1 MEHSASVR
9 ALKGVVTGIATVS
22 RLTRRGGGAVIGGK
36 VALALDKSALAK
48 LAGGRSLYLVSG
60 TNGKTTTTALL
71 AAALATAGPVVTNVT
86 GANLKTGL
94 VSALARDLESP
105 VAVLEVDEAALV
117 PVLAET
123 TATVV
128 VLLNLSRDQ
137 LDRYGEVR
145 LAAQK
150 WRTALGARPE
160 VHVVANCDDPLVVW
174 AAQAAG
180 TVTWVSTG
188 QRWRIDATSC
198 PNCGGRITWTRGL
211 GDVSRQR
218 AAGAATDSEAWAC
231 SCGLARPE
239 PEIEGGGAI
248 GNEGRVGVG
257 GRAFPVELQLPGRCN
272 AANAAMAVAA
282 ARVAGVDPET
292 ALAAMVGIANVA
304 GRYREVNLGPASAR
318 LLLAKNPAGWNEIL
332 DFLAAPPTGV
342 VVAVNAR
349 GPDGYD
355 TSWLWDVDFERLA
368 GRPVVAAGERALD
381 VAVRL
386 RYAGVPHE
394 VCPDPLVAARRLPPG
409 KVELVA
415 NYTAFQTVLGAVG
428 G

>member
-1 MEHSASVR
+1 MQRSASVR
-9 ALKGVVTGIATVS
+9 ALKGLVGGIATVS
-22 RLTRRGGGAVIGGK
+22 RLTGRGSGAVIGGR
-36 VALALDKSALAK
+36 VALALDKGALPK
-48 LAGGRSLYLVSG
+48 LTAGRSLYLVSG

-71 AAALATAGPVVTNVT
+71 AAALSTAGPIVHNTT

-94 VSALARDLESP
+94 VSALAKDLDSP

-117 PVLAET
+117 QVLAET

-145 LAAQK
+145 LAAAK
-150 WRTALGARPE
+150 WRTSLGARPE
-160 VHVVANCDDPLVVW
+160 IHVVANCDDPLVVW

-198 PNCGGRITWTRGL
+198 PNCGGRINWEG
-211 GDVSRQR
+211 V
-218 AAGAATDSEAWAC
+218 AWSC

-239 PEIEGGGAI
+239 PEIEGGGIAVEI
-248 GNEGRVGVG
+248 G
-257 GRAFPVELQLPGRCN
+257 GRSFPVELQLPGRCN
-272 AANAAMAVAA
+272 AANAAMAMAA
-282 ARVAGVDPET
+282 ARMAGVDPED

-318 LLLAKNPAGWNEIL
+318 LLLAKNPAGWNETL
-332 DFLAAPPTGV
+332 DFLAPAPAGV

-355 TSWLWDVDFERLA
+355 TSWLWDVDFERLE
-368 GRPVVAAGERALD
+368 GRPVIAAGERALD

-386 RYAGVPHE
+386 RYAGVAHE
-394 VCPDPLVAARRLPPG
+394 VCPDPLLAARQLPPG

-415 NYTAFQTVLGAVG
+415 NYTAFQTVLGAVHD
-428 G
+428 

>member
-1 MEHSASVR
+1 MAGMERALPVK
-9 ALKGVVTGIATVS
+9 ALKGVVSGIGAVS
-22 RLTRRGGGAVIGGK
+22 RLSGRGGGAVIGGK
-36 VALALDKSALAK
+36 VALGLDKRALVK
-48 LAGGRSLYLVSG
+48 LAAGRSLYLVSG

-71 AAALATAGPVVTNVT
+71 AAALGTAGPVVTNVT
-86 GANLKTGL
+86 GANLKTGI
-94 VSALARDLESP
+94 VSALARDLDSP

-117 PVLAET
+117 QVLADT
-123 TATVV
+123 TAAVV

-150 WRTALGARPE
+150 WRTSLGARPE
-160 VHVVANCDDPLVVW
+160 IHVVANCDDPLVVW

-180 TVTWVSTG
+180 SVTWVSTG

-198 PNCGGRITWTRGL
+198 PNCGGRVMWTRGS
-211 GDVSRQR
+211 GGVPRQR
-218 AAGAATDSEAWAC
+218 AAGAATDSDEWKC
-231 SCGLARPE
+231 SCGLARPQT
-239 PEIEGGGAI
+239 EIEGGGDD
-248 GNEGRVGVG
+248 VVVG
-257 GRAFPVELQLPGRCN
+257 GRSFPVQLQLPGRCN

-282 ARVAGVDPET
+282 ARVAGVDPED

-332 DFLAAPPTGV
+332 DFLAPPPAGV

-355 TSWLWDVDFERLA
+355 TSWLWDVDFERLE

-394 VCPDPLVAARRLPPG
+394 VCPDPLAAARQLPPG

>member
-1 MEHSASVR
+1 
-9 ALKGVVTGIATVS
+9 LKGVVGSIAAVS
-22 RLTRRGGGAVIGGK
+22 RLTGRGGGAVIGGR
-36 VALALDKSALAK
+36 VALAFDKGALGK
-48 LAGGRSLYLVSG
+48 LAAGRSLFLVSG

-71 AAALATAGPVVTNVT
+71 AAALGTAGPLVSNIT

-94 VSALARDLESP
+94 VSALAKDLESP
-105 VAVLEVDEAALV
+105 LAVLEVDEAALV
-117 PVLAET
+117 QVLAET

-150 WRTALGARPE
+150 WRTSLDARPE
-160 VHVVANCDDPLVVW
+160 VHVVANCDDPLVAW

-180 TVTWVSTG
+180 SVTWVSTG

-198 PNCGGRITWTRGL
+198 PNCGGRITW
-211 GDVSRQR
+211 
-218 AAGAATDSEAWAC
+218 AGEHWSCT
-231 SCGLARPE
+231 CGLVRPE
-239 PEIEGGGAI
+239 PDIGGG
-248 GNEGRVGVG
+248 GDTVEVG
-257 GRAFPVELQLPGRCN
+257 GRSFPVELQLPGRCN

-282 ARVAGVDPET
+282 AQVAGVDPED
-292 ALAAMVGIANVA
+292 ALGAMVGIANVA

-332 DFLAAPPTGV
+332 DFLAAPPAGV

-355 TSWLWDVDFERLA
+355 TSWLWDVDFERLE

-394 VCPDPLVAARRLPPG
+394 VCPDPLAAARQLPPG

-415 NYTAFQTVLGAVG
+415 NYTAFQTVLGAVRG
-428 G
+428 

>member
-1 MEHSASVR
+1 MQRSVSVR
-9 ALKGVVTGIATVS
+9 ALKGVVGGIAAVS
-22 RLTRRGGGAVIGGK
+22 RLTGRGGGAVIGGR
-36 VALALDKSALAK
+36 VALAVDKGALGK
-48 LAGGRSLYLVSG
+48 LAAGRSLFLVSG

-71 AAALATAGPVVTNVT
+71 AAALGTAGPLVSNVT

-94 VSALARDLESP
+94 VSALAKDLESP
-105 VAVLEVDEAALV
+105 LAVLEVDEAALV
-117 PVLAET
+117 QVLAET
-123 TATVV
+123 TATAV

-150 WRTALGARPE
+150 WRTSLGARPE

-198 PNCGGRITWTRGL
+198 PNCGGRITW
-211 GDVSRQR
+211 
-218 AAGAATDSEAWAC
+218 AGEQWSCT
-231 SCGLARPE
+231 CGLARPE
-239 PEIEGGGAI
+239 PDIGGG
-248 GNEGRVGVG
+248 GDTVEVG
-257 GRAFPVELQLPGRCN
+257 GRSFPVELQLPGRCN
-272 AANAAMAVAA
+272 ASNAAMAVAA
-282 ARVAGVDPET
+282 AQVAGVAPEDS
-292 ALAAMVGIANVA
+292 LAAMVGIANVA

-332 DFLAAPPTGV
+332 DFLAAPPAGV

-355 TSWLWDVDFERLA
+355 TSWLWDVDFERLG

-394 VCPDPLVAARRLPPG
+394 VCPDPLAAARQLPPG
-409 KVELVA
+409 RVELVA
-415 NYTAFQTVLGAVG
+415 NYTAFQTVLGAVRD
-428 G
+428 

>member
-1 MEHSASVR
+1 MPRRASVK
-9 ALKGVVTGIATVS
+9 ALKGVVTGIATAS
-22 RLTRRGGGAVIGGK
+22 RVTGRGGGAVIGGR
-36 VALALDKSALAK
+36 VALALDKGALGK
-48 LAGGRSLYLVSG
+48 LAAGRSLFLVSG

-71 AAALATAGPVVTNVT
+71 AAALGTAGPVVTNVT

-94 VSALARDLESP
+94 VSALARDLDSA

-150 WRTALGARPE
+150 WRTSLGARPE

-198 PNCGGRITWTRGL
+198 PNCGGRISWTGE
-211 GDVSRQR
+211 VWS
-218 AAGAATDSEAWAC
+218 C

-239 PEIEGGGAI
+239 PEIGGGGA
-248 GNEGRVGVG
+248 VGSADAVEVG
-257 GRAFPVELQLPGRCN
+257 GRSFPVQLQLPGRCN
-272 AANAAMAVAA
+272 ASNAAMAVAA
-282 ARVAGVDPET
+282 ARVAGVDPED

-332 DFLAAPPTGV
+332 DFLAAPPAGV

-355 TSWLWDVDFERLA
+355 TSWLWDVDFERLE

-394 VCPDPLVAARRLPPG
+394 VCADPLVAARRLPPG

-415 NYTAFQTVLGAVG
+415 NYTAFQTVLGAVRD
-428 G
+428 

>member
-1 MEHSASVR
+1 
-9 ALKGVVTGIATVS
+9 
-22 RLTRRGGGAVIGGK
+22 
-36 VALALDKSALAK
+36 
-48 LAGGRSLYLVSG
+48 VSG

-71 AAALATAGPVVTNVT
+71 AAALGTAGPVVTNMT
-86 GANLKTGL
+86 GANLKAGI
-94 VSALARDLESP
+94 VSALARDLDSP
-105 VAVLEVDEAALV
+105 VAALEVDEAALV
-117 PVLAET
+117 QVLADT
-123 TATVV
+123 TAAVV

-145 LAAQK
+145 LAALK

-160 VHVVANCDDPLVVW
+160 IHVVANCDDPLVVW

-180 TVTWVSTG
+180 SVTWVSTG

-198 PNCGGRITWTRGL
+198 PNCGGRITWTD
-211 GDVSRQR
+211 DVWS
-218 AAGAATDSEAWAC
+218 C
-231 SCGLARPE
+231 SCGLTRPT
-239 PEIEGGGAI
+239 PEIGGGGI
-248 GNEGRVGVG
+248 GDDGSVVIG
-257 GRAFPVELQLPGRCN
+257 GRSFPVRLQLPGRCN

-282 ARVAGVDPET
+282 GRMAGVDPEV
-292 ALAAMVGIANVA
+292 ALGAMVGIANVA
-304 GRYREVNLGPASAR
+304 GRYREVDLGPARAR

-332 DFLAAPPTGV
+332 DFLAGPPAGV

-355 TSWLWDVDFERLA
+355 TSWLWDVDFERLE
-368 GRPVVAAGERALD
+368 GRPVIAAGERALD

-394 VCPDPLVAARRLPPG
+394 VCPDPLIAARRLPPG

-415 NYTAFQTVLGAVG
+415 NYTAFQTVLGAVNG
-428 G
+428 

>member
-1 MEHSASVR
+1 MQRSASLR
-9 ALKGVVTGIATVS
+9 ALKGLVGGIATVS
-22 RLTRRGGGAVIGGK
+22 RLTGRGGGAVIGGR
-36 VALALDKSALAK
+36 VALAVDKGALPK
-48 LAGGRSLYLVSG
+48 LAAGRSLYLVSG

-71 AAALATAGPVVTNVT
+71 AAAMATAGPIVHNTT
-86 GANLKTGL
+86 GANLKAGL
-94 VSALARDLESP
+94 VSALAKDLESP

-117 PVLAET
+117 QVLAET
-123 TATVV
+123 TASVV

-145 LAAQK
+145 LAAAK
-150 WRTALGARPE
+150 WRTSLGARPE
-160 VHVVANCDDPLVVW
+160 IHVVANCDDPLVVW

-198 PNCGGRITWTRGL
+198 PNCGGRITW
-211 GDVSRQR
+211 
-218 AAGAATDSEAWAC
+218 AGVEWSCT
-231 SCGLARPE
+231 CGLARPE
-239 PEIEGGGAI
+239 PEIEGGGPNVAD
-248 GNEGRVGVG
+248 GCVEVG
-257 GRAFPVELQLPGRCN
+257 GRSFPVELQLPGRCN
-272 AANAAMAVAA
+272 AANAAMAMAA
-282 ARVAGVDPET
+282 ARTAGVDPED
-292 ALAAMVGIANVA
+292 ALAAMIGIANVA

-318 LLLAKNPAGWNEIL
+318 LLLAKNPAGWNETL
-332 DFLAAPPTGV
+332 DFLAPAPAGV

-355 TSWLWDVDFERLA
+355 TSWLWDVDFERLE

-386 RYAGVPHE
+386 RYAGVAHE
-394 VCPDPLVAARRLPPG
+394 VCPDPLAAARQLPPG

-415 NYTAFQTVLGAVG
+415 NYTAFQTVLGAVRD
-428 G
+428 

>member
-1 MEHSASVR
+1 MTAMERTASVK

-22 RLTRRGGGAVIGGK
+22 RLTGRGGGAVIGGR
-36 VALALDKSALAK
+36 VALALDKGALGK
-48 LAGGRSLYLVSG
+48 LAAGRSLFLVSG

-71 AAALATAGPVVTNVT
+71 AAALGTAGPIVHNTT

-94 VSALARDLESP
+94 VSALAKDLESP

-123 TATVV
+123 TATAV

-150 WRTALGARPE
+150 WRTSLGARPE

-174 AAQAAG
+174 AAQAG
-180 TVTWVSTG
+180 GSVTWVSTG

-198 PNCGGRITWTRGL
+198 PNCGGRVTWVGE
-211 GDVSRQR
+211 VWS
-218 AAGAATDSEAWAC
+218 C

-239 PEIEGGGAI
+239 PEIQGGGDDV
-248 GNEGRVGVG
+248 EFG
-257 GRAFPVELQLPGRCN
+257 GRSFPVQLQLPGRCN

-282 ARVAGVDPET
+282 ARVAGVDPED

-332 DFLAAPPTGV
+332 DFLAAPPAGV

-355 TSWLWDVDFERLA
+355 TSWLWDVDFERLE

-386 RYAGVPHE
+386 RYAGVPHD

-415 NYTAFQTVLGAVG
+415 NYTAFQTVLGAVDG
-428 G
+428 

>member
-1 MEHSASVR
+1 MQRSASVR
-9 ALKGVVTGIATVS
+9 ALKGLVGGIATVS
-22 RLTRRGGGAVIGGK
+22 RLTGRGSGAVIGGR
-36 VALALDKSALAK
+36 VALALDKAALSK
-48 LAGGRSLYLVSG
+48 LTAGRSLYLVSG

-71 AAALATAGPVVTNVT
+71 AAALATAGPIVHNTT

-94 VSALARDLESP
+94 VSALAKDLDSP

-117 PVLAET
+117 QVLAET

-145 LAAQK
+145 LAAAK
-150 WRTALGARPE
+150 WRTSLGARPE
-160 VHVVANCDDPLVVW
+160 IHVVANCDDPLVVW

-198 PNCGGRITWTRGL
+198 PNCGSRITWVG
-211 GDVSRQR
+211 VEWS
-218 AAGAATDSEAWAC
+218 C

-239 PEIEGGGAI
+239 PEIEGGGIAVEI
-248 GNEGRVGVG
+248 G
-257 GRAFPVELQLPGRCN
+257 GRSFPVELQLPGRCN
-272 AANAAMAVAA
+272 AANAAMAMAA
-282 ARVAGVDPET
+282 ARIAGIDPED

-318 LLLAKNPAGWNEIL
+318 LLLAKNPAGWNETL
-332 DFLAAPPTGV
+332 DFLAPAPAGV
-342 VVAVNAR
+342 VVAVNAQ

-355 TSWLWDVDFERLA
+355 TSWLWDVDFERLE
-368 GRPVVAAGERALD
+368 GRPVIAAGERALD

-394 VCPDPLVAARRLPPG
+394 VCADPLLAARQLPPG

-415 NYTAFQTVLGAVG
+415 NYTAFQTVLGAVRD
-428 G
+428 

>member
-1 MEHSASVR
+1 MQRSASVR
-9 ALKGVVTGIATVS
+9 ALKGVVESIAAVS
-22 RLTRRGGGAVIGGK
+22 RLTGRGGGAVIGGR
-36 VALALDKSALAK
+36 VALAFDKGALDKLAS
-48 LAGGRSLYLVSG
+48 GRSLFLVSG

-71 AAALATAGPVVTNVT
+71 AAALGTAGPVVSNIT

-94 VSALARDLESP
+94 VSALAKDLESP

-117 PVLAET
+117 QVLAET

-150 WRTALGARPE
+150 WRTSLVARPE
-160 VHVVANCDDPLVVW
+160 VHVVANCDDPLVAW

-180 TVTWVSTG
+180 SVTWVSTG

-198 PNCGGRITWTRGL
+198 PNCGGRITWRDEHWSCT
-211 GDVSRQR
+211 
-218 AAGAATDSEAWAC
+218 
-231 SCGLARPE
+231 CGLARPE
-239 PEIEGGGAI
+239 PDIGGGGVI
-248 GNEGRVGVG
+248 GDRDCVEVAGRS
-257 GRAFPVELQLPGRCN
+257 FPVELQLPGRCN
-272 AANAAMAVAA
+272 ASNAAMAVAA
-282 ARVAGVDPET
+282 AQVAGVDPED
-292 ALAAMVGIANVA
+292 ALTAMVGIANVA

-332 DFLAAPPTGV
+332 DFLAAPPAGV

-355 TSWLWDVDFERLA
+355 TSWLWDVDFERLE

-394 VCPDPLVAARRLPPG
+394 VCPDPMAAARQLPPG

-415 NYTAFQTVLGAVG
+415 NYTAFQTVLGAVRG
-428 G
+428 